1 RVRALLTSP
10 ASRRVSVGGWVG
22 PRRPLDS
29 APSAY
34 EMLSGSGVLS
44 VVIQYPANTPSL
56 PASGVIT
63 TKIGALSKST
73 NDRKK
78 IGLSFIGAGMF
89 AKDVLL
95 PAVRRMESVELR
107 GVISAGGL
115 NARFA
120 AEKFGFNYCVSEPDE
135 VFSDPRTDAVIIAT
149 RNDSHA
155 ALALRA
161 LRAGKAVFVEK
172 PLCVSQ

>member
-1 RVRALLTSP
+1 HRIPV
-10 ASRRVSVGGWVG
+10 
-22 PRRPLDS
+22 DS

-34 EMLSGSGVLS
+34 EMLSRPEVLS
-44 VVIQYPANTPSL
+44 VVIQYPAKAPSR
-56 PASGVIT
+56 PASAVIN
-63 TKIGALSKST
+63 TKIGARSEST

-78 IGLSFIGAGMF
+78 VGLSFIGAGMF

-95 PAVRRMESVELR
+95 PAVRPMKSVELR

-120 AEKFGFNYCVSEPDE
+120 AEKFGFNYCASEPDE
-135 VFSDPRTDAVIIAT
+135 VFSDPLTDAVIIAT

-155 ALALRA
+155 VLALRA

>member
-1 RVRALLTSP
+1 QAEDGIRYPLVTGVQTCALPISFLNLL
-10 ASRRVSVGGWVG
+10 ANRRVNVE
-22 PRRPLDS
+22 PLITHRIPVDS

-34 EMLSGSGVLS
+34 EMLSRPDVLS

-120 AEKFGFNYCVSEPDE
+120 A
-135 VFSDPRTDAVIIAT
+135 
-149 RNDSHA
+149 
-155 ALALRA
+155 
-161 LRAGKAVFVEK
+161 
-172 PLCVSQ
+172 